1 MLPAA
6 PLSLLGLPLS
16 DLPPDRLD
24 HDDATTPWPLRDYV
38 SPGLRIVRPDAAFPR
53 MRPGDH
59 LHHPWKYLRRDV
71 PHIWYADERFPLMG
85 FLNRDEAIL
94 LHNIALPFA
103 GKPALEVGSWLGWST
118 CHLALAGVSV
128 DVIDPVHDDPEL
140 RASVEESLAQCGVAD
155 RVNLVGGRSPEAV
168 AALAARLDRKWSL
181 FFIDGDHEAPAP
193 VRDTLACLPFA
204 TDDCAFV
211 FHDLASPAVAA
222 GLRLL
227 AERGFHV
234 VVYQTAQIMGM
245 AWRGDVTPVAH
256 IPDPDVA
263 WQVPAHL
270 AGLPISGV
278 NWQRPA
284 ATTYRQLAD
293 MQARPNMPVAANVQS
308 TQRRRCTD
316 KSRRSIA
323 LSPRERVGVR
333 GLSTDYGPQSH
344 TSRASVCIVSN
355 EVVGP
360 FKNGGIATAMT
371 GLAEL
376 LAAQGQRVT
385 ILYTGGIWA
394 PDVHLGTWRER
405 YAALGIELVSLNI
418 KELRPLQGPLKDI
431 GFGVP
436 WLIYQYLAERHFDVV
451 HFNDCCGEGSL
462 TLAAKKLGLGLHDS
476 LLSVALHSPSQW
488 ILELNQTLPA
498 SLLLAA
504 YNYAERLSVQCADMV
519 WCPSR
524 YILDWAAQRGFELPD
539 QTFIQQYSIPSPRLR
554 EGAEGAASFPPVSYG
569 RSEKPREVVF
579 FGRLEE
585 RKGLRLFCNA
595 LQLLEDELVRREI
608 SVTFL
613 GKPER
618 CAGMPSLDYIARR
631 SAGWRFPIRR
641 LTDLG
646 QPEALEYLRGG
657 GKLAVM
663 PSPLDN
669 SPCTVYE
676 ALCWGIPFLATRTG
690 GIPELVDPADH
701 DHVLFEY
708 ATEGLRAALL
718 KTIDQGGW
726 IARPAVPQ
734 EQTHRSWAAMHA
746 HWRTFLPKPEP
757 HHAEAWGVT
766 AIVDAPAGSSLDATV
781 QSLSWCPSIRRAI
794 ILNRGGN
801 TVTNAGHLP
810 LTDIDLLAEDP
821 EIVGGELAAL
831 VDDAVLLIH
840 AGVTIVPDRFDVMLA
855 ALQRAGVD
863 GLLPAARVIGKTTSR
878 FVPPLGGSASFSLFE
893 GVTFTGA
900 MLVTREALLGA
911 TSGQGLPVESPFMGL
926 ADFCVAKSSRIWP
939 YPAPVVER
947 TEDCK
952 IEVRSPLPA
961 RVAAYDD
968 ASPTDRYYM
977 LAAGYGAASHERPIG
992 TKRQLALAMV
1002 DLGMAPLLRLGLR
1015 SLRLAGGMKARLR
1028 DTVLGRLIRR
1038 IR

>member
-1 MLPAA
+1 MLPPA

-16 DLPPDRLD
+16 DIPPDRLESE
-24 HDDATTPWPLRDYV
+24 DATTPWPLRDYV

-59 LHHPWKYLRRDV
+59 LH
-71 PHIWYADERFPLMG
+71 
-85 FLNRDEAIL
+85 
-94 LHNIALPFA
+94 
-103 GKPALEVGSWLGWST
+103 

-128 DVIDPVHDDPEL
+128 DVIDPGHDDPEL
-140 RASVEESLAQCGVAD
+140 RAIVEESLARCGVAN

-168 AALAARLDRKWSL
+168 AELARKLDRKWSL
-181 FFIDGDHEAPAP
+181 FFVDGDHEAPAP

-204 TDDCAFV
+204 THDCAFV

-234 VVYQTAQIMGM
+234 VVYQTAQIMAM

-278 NWQRPA
+278 DWQRPA
-284 ATTYRQLAD
+284 ATTYRQLASV
-293 MQARPNMPVAANVQS
+293 QAGQRSLVEADLANEALPLSLRRSSQNAQAPNMPVAANVQS
-308 TQRRRCTD
+308 AQRRRCTD
-316 KSRRSIA
+316 KSPRSIA

-333 GLSTDYGPQSH
+333 GSSMDYGSDTARP
-344 TSRASVCIVSN
+344 SVCIVSN

-376 LAAQGQRVT
+376 LAAHGHQVT

-394 PDVHLGTWRER
+394 PHVNLGVWRER
-405 YAALGIELVSLNI
+405 YAALGIELVSLKI
-418 KELRPLQGPLKDI
+418 EELRRLQGPLKDV

-436 WLIYQYLAERHFDVV
+436 WLVYHYLAERHFDVI

-462 TLAAKKLGLGLHDS
+462 ALAAKKLGLGLHDS
-476 LLSVALHSPSQW
+476 LLAVALHSPSQW

-504 YNYAERLSVQCADMV
+504 YNYSERLSAQCADMV

-524 YILDWAAQRGFELPD
+524 YLLDWATQRGFEFPE

-554 EGAEGAASFPPVSYG
+554 EGAEGAAAFPP
-569 RSEKPREVVF
+569 
-579 FGRLEE
+579 
-585 RKGLRLFCNA
+585 
-595 LQLLEDELVRREI
+595 
-608 SVTFL
+608 L

-618 CAGMPSLDYIARR
+618 CAGMPSLDYITRR

-646 QPEALEYLRGG
+646 QPEALQYLLTG

-690 GIPELVDPADH
+690 GIPELVDAADH

-708 ATEGLRAALL
+708 TTEGLRAALL
-718 KTIDQGGW
+718 GAIDKGGW
-726 IARPAVPQ
+726 IARPAISQ
-734 EQTHRSWAAMHA
+734 EQTQRSWADMHA
-746 HWRTFLPKPEP
+746 HWRTFLPRPEP
-757 HHAEAWGVT
+757 HHAQPWSVT

-794 ILNRGGN
+794 ILNRGGQD
-801 TVTNAGHLP
+801 VTSAGHLP
-810 LTDIDLLAEDP
+810 LTNIDLLAEDP
-821 EIVGGELAAL
+821 EIVSGEVTAL

-840 AGVTIVPDRFDVMLA
+840 AGVTIVPDRFATMLA

-863 GLLPAARVIGKTTSR
+863 GLLPAARVIGETTSR

-900 MLVTREALLGA
+900 MLVTREALREA
-911 TSGQGLPVESPFMGL
+911 TAGQALAVESPFMGL
-926 ADFCVAKSSRIWP
+926 ADFCVAKGSRIWP
-939 YPAPVVER
+939 YPAAVVER
-947 TEDCK
+947 AEDCK
-952 IEVRSPLPA
+952 IDVKSPLPA
-961 RVAAYDD
+961 RVGAYDG
-968 ASPTDRYYM
+968 ASTNDRYYM

-992 TKRQLALAMV
+992 YKRQLALAMV
-1002 DLGMAPLLRLGLR
+1002 DLGIAPLLRLGLR
-1015 SLRLAGGMKARLR
+1015 SLRLAGGVRSRLR
-1028 DTVLGRLIRR
+1028 DTFLGRLIRR